1 MCLCVQGVPFQID
14 VCLVKVV
21 VMTYFQTIKCRCLV
35 AASFIHLKW
44 GFMSVQFHAFS
55 HRGAFLKTVFV
66 LFFFFLEIIIEEQK
80 K

>member
-1 MCLCVQGVPFQID
+1 
-14 VCLVKVV
+14 
-21 VMTYFQTIKCRCLV
+21 MTYFQTIKCRCLV

-66 LFFFFLEIIIEEQK
+66 LLFFFFLEIVIEEQK
-80 K
+80 SSQIARKRTFLERLKL